1 MSKNKEN
8 QITDKLKSIIILI
21 QGKEV
26 LIEQRVVFK
35 LDLPNKKIIS
45 VKSKPCKI
53 MSEVLKPILQKY
65 NYQLE
70 MVTVSWENM

>member
-1 MSKNKEN
+1 MNYFF
-8 QITDKLKSIIILI
+8 I

-70 MVTVSWENM
+70 MVTVSCSYVVY